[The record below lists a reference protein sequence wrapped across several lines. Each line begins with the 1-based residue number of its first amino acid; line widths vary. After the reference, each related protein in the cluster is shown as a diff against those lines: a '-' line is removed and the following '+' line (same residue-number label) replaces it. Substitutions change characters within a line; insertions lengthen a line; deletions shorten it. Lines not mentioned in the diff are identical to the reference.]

1 MDGLVISLS
10 FLLTRGFLAFDFEL
24 GRVGAALLGG
34 SIAEGARAAAALV
47 TLVGAA
53 DFDAAARVVAALLV
67 AIVVEKREW
76 IGRVQFNYM

>member
-24 GRVGAALLGG
+24 GSDGAALGG
-34 SIAEGARAAAALV
+34 SIAEGARAAAAALV

-53 DFDAAARVVAALLV
+53 GFDAAARVVAALLV
-67 AIVVEKREW
+67 AIVVEKRGW

>member
-24 GRVGAALLGG
+24 GSDGAALGG

-76 IGRVQFNYM
+76 ISRVQFNYM